1 MTRLFLDEDVPEA
14 VAVSLK
20 LRGYDV
26 VTTRQAGRRGLTD
39 AQQLDFAHSQG
50 RLLFTHNV
58 ADFTKLHVE
67 FLRKGREHSG
77 ILLAR
82 QLPIGF
88 IVTAMLKFLSSSK
101 AKDVRNQVV
110 WLSEW
115 IT

>member
-67 FLRKGREHSG
+67 FLRKGKEHSG

>member
-1 MTRLFLDEDVPEA
+1 MIRLFFDEDVPEA
-14 VAVSLK
+14 VAVGLR

-39 AQQLDFAHSQG
+39 AQQLDYAHSQG
-50 RLLFTHNV
+50 ILLFSHNA
-58 ADFTKLHVE
+58 ADYTKLHVE
-67 FLRKGREHSG
+67 YVRKGREHSG

-82 QLPIGF
+82 QLPVGF

-101 AKDVRNQVV
+101 AKDIRNQVV